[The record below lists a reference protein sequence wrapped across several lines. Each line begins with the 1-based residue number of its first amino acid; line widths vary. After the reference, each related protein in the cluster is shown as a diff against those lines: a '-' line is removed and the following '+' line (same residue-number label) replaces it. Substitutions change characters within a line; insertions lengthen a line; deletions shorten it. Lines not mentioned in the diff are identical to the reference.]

1 MFFVIR
7 TVAVTEIRL
16 RSPVSNYEKSIV
28 SGAPSSDGAL
38 SCETH
43 TTRAQTQ
50 KCRGIS
56 VTDPVLIMKYSNITH
71 QVRRADGREAERE
84 QERAHLRCVFEY
96 FEIRT
101 GSVTEIP
108 PRFCS

>member
-43 TTRAQTQ
+43 TPRAHTQ
-50 KCRGIS
+50 KRRGIS
-56 VTDPVLIMKYSNITH
+56 VTDPVLIMKYSNTTH